1 MFKDKKY
8 HLYLS
13 EEERTQ
19 IIVSLISLRNKLID
33 QGRYTDLADETLVKL
48 TEAKIKK
55 VKVIYK

>member
-33 QGRYTDLADETLVKL
+33 QGRYTDLADETFVKL